1 MVIPATE
8 NNDVGKG
15 RLWWRGERNLSVASR
30 HGETGVNYRSALRQL
45 HGLWE
50 AFGFCRP
57 QFFKL

>member
-1 MVIPATE
+1 MWVMVVNE
-8 NNDVGKG
+8 GVGT
-15 RLWWRGERNLSVASR
+15 RERIRNLSVASR